1 MWLTSQY
8 GKMLLPDVKQRAGRP
23 RLKKRKDTDVPID
36 AIDSSKLGRRGTQMT
51 CKNCGKLGHNKR
63 TCKVKGQFTYLKD
76 PTEGSQTQSQVK
88 GSLVGSQVTEAT
100 QVTRRKVMRTSDSTP
115 LHASQDVQGSAVTS
129 NTNISVQAQMRWRRT
144 VVYNASAVKSVVGQ
158 TKNAADTKQWM

>member
-1 MWLTSQY
+1 
-8 GKMLLPDVKQRAGRP
+8 MLLPDVKQRVGRP

-76 PTEGSQTQSQVK
+76 PEANVRPRLK
-88 GSLVGSQVTEAT
+88 GAKLK
-100 QVTRRKVMRTSDSTP
+100 VTRRKVMRTSDSTP

-158 TKNAADTKQWM
+158 TKNAADTK